1 MFYVFTFQILSCFTV
16 SPLETFSPISPAP
29 ASMKMS
35 PLLPT
40 HSYLT
45 VLAYTEAS
53 SLHRNKGLYSHW
65 CQKSPSS
72 VLYIWLE
79 PWIPPCVLLGWW
91 FSPWELWGVWPVDT
105 VADSMG
111 LQTHSGPSVPSQ
123 TLLLGTPTLS
133 PLGEPFRGSHICLLW
148 ASKSRHPQ

>member
-1 MFYVFTFQILSCFTV
+1 
-16 SPLETFSPISPAP
+16 
-29 ASMKMS
+29 MKMS

-91 FSPWELWGVWPVDT
+91 FSPWELWEVGLVGWYCWFFYEIANPFSSFIPFSNSSVVDPIT
-105 VADSMG
+105 SIPSNHVVA
-111 LQTHSGPSVPSQ
+111 HN
-123 TLLLGTPTLS
+123 LL
-133 PLGEPFRGSHICLLW
+133 
-148 ASKSRHPQ
+148 